1 MKQLHFIDH
10 HSDYTIKWATL
21 DWEMEQAFALRR
33 KIFCEEQGIFDSDDR
48 DKTDDHAQ
56 CLVAIANHGGWH
68 DQVVGTVRIHHE
80 GDNVWWGS
88 RLGVDPEFRTQV
100 GLGAALIKLAV
111 SSAHALG
118 CEKFLA
124 QVQKK
129 NERLFNRLRWESC
142 FELEVRNR
150 PHVMMEADL
159 NNFPPIFHPNSG
171 FVLKEKK
178 MAFNGELAPSLLTL
192 LPCVTPEKLNAELTQ
207 HTAANHT
214 YQNSDHHAA

>member
-1 MKQLHFIDH
+1 MKQLHIIDH

-21 DWEMEQAFALRR
+21 DWEIEQAFALRR
-33 KIFCEEQGIFDSDDR
+33 KIFCEEQGIFTGDDR

-80 GDNVWWGS
+80 GENVWWGS

-142 FELEVRNR
+142 FELDVRNR

-159 NNFPPIFHPNSG
+159 NNFPPIYHPNSG
-171 FVLKEKK
+171 FVLKERKVD
-178 MAFNGELAPSLLTL
+178 FTGDLAPSLLTI
-192 LPCVTPEKLNAELTQ
+192 LPFANAKDISKKVKDYP
-207 HTAANHT
+207 AAN
-214 YQNSDHHAA
+214 QIFKGKNHAA